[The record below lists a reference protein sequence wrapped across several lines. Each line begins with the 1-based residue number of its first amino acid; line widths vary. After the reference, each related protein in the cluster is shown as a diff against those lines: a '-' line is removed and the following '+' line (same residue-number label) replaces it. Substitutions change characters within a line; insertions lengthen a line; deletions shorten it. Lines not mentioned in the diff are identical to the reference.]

1 MMFDKFDINEKDGKI
16 HVYIEVP
23 HEEPLKKIPR
33 YTLTTKEVCALLD
46 EKGVKYGKIL
56 SDQIIRNWREYSR
69 KNEWI
74 FEIPLDKESKSVII
88 VEEKSVQPKL
98 KPATAPKKKRTRS
111 STKKVSKEV

>member
-88 VEEKSVQPKL
+88 EVEKPVQPKL
-98 KPATAPKKKRTRS
+98 KPKATGKKRTRS